1 MHSKL
6 FSLLALS
13 TSAAVTS
20 AHPSLIRRVVT
31 ELNQAATE
39 EAHQRDDTATRAFSS
54 VTITTGNGKCLFVD
68 ELSGDFRANLLPIQV
83 KDCDGS
89 AGEKW
94 DVITAGKHNDQ
105 PGTMLI
111 VSALTQG
118 CYNFDPRRAA
128 GDQVNI
134 FSCGGRADGG
144 GAVTNSQLFDFPTVT
159 AGPLT
164 LEPRNQPGTC
174 LTAAGA
180 RLDQAPCNANDPNQ
194 LFTFGGAA
202 AGGDT
207 DADPAPVDPAPEDP
221 ATEDPATEDPA
232 LEDPSN
238 TADIPEPVQTEAP
251 IVTADPLPVMNATA
265 TLITPTDG
273 FATIPAPDTTDV
285 ADVDPTA
292 TADPVVTDAPDNTD
306 IEEPI
311 ATATAAPTRG
321 AGVGNGGNGG
331 RRCRGGRRGGRRGCR
346 ARGQAAR
353 GGRRVSHH

>member
-6 FSLLALS
+6 LSFFALTAS
-13 TSAAVTS
+13 VAVTS
-20 AHPSLIRRVVT
+20 AHPSLLRRVVT

-39 EAHQRDDTATRAFSS
+39 EAHPRDDTATRAFSS

-118 CYNFDPRRAA
+118 CFNFDPRRAA

-144 GAVTNSQLFDFPTVT
+144 GAVTNSQLFDFATVT

-164 LEPRNQPGTC
+164 FEPGNQQGTC
-174 LTAAGA
+174 LTSGGA
-180 RLDQAPCNANDPNQ
+180 RLDQAPCNANDPDQ
-194 LFTFGGAA
+194 QFTFGGAA

-207 DADPAPVDPAPEDP
+207 GAAPAPSPTEDPVADPAPEPTATDVAPAPV
-221 ATEDPATEDPA
+221 A
-232 LEDPSN
+232 
-238 TADIPEPVQTEAP
+238 TEAP
-251 IVTADPLPVMNATA
+251 VVTAAPDPVTNATA
-265 TLITPTDG
+265 TLTAPSGG
-273 FATIPAPDTTDV
+273 FATIPAPSNGTVVEDPAAIADPIATDV
-285 ADVDPTA
+285 PDDTEVA
-292 TADPVVTDAPDNTD
+292 AP
-306 IEEPI
+306 
-311 ATATAAPTRG
+311 TATAAPTRG
-321 AGVGNGGNGG
+321 AGAGNGG
-331 RRCRGGRRGGRRGCR
+331 RRCRSGRRGGRRACR
-346 ARGQAAR
+346 NTGAGARQGAR
-353 GGRRVSHH
+353 GGRKASGNH